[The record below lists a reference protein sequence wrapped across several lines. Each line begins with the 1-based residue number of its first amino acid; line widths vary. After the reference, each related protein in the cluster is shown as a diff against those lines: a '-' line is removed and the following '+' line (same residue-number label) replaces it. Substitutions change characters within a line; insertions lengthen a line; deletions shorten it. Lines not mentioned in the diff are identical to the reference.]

1 MLRRILAAAALSA
14 ATLALAEAPRAFTLG
29 EDTLVAIQDAPS
41 AMGKR
46 LFPTLTE
53 VAFRELAGGDA
64 APASVSVFLL
74 RRGGRDI
81 LVDAG
86 NGGRRGR
93 MLATLKAAGIRP
105 DAIGDILLTHL
116 HGDHIGGLIDADG
129 AAVFPKATL
138 HLSAPERDY
147 WQAQPGRNGTLA
159 RKVLAAYAGRVK
171 TFAFGE
177 APLPGVTAL
186 DAAGHTP
193 GHTAYETETLLIVGD
208 LLHAAAVQFPRP
220 EISSTY
226 DVDPAQAAATRRR
239 LCERAAASGKP
250 IAGMHLPYPGLG
262 TVAKDGEGFRYVPAP

>member
-1 MLRRILAAAALSA
+1 MLRRILAAVALSA
-14 ATLALAEAPRAFTLG
+14 ATLVLAETPRTFDFG
-29 EDTLVAIQDAPS
+29 KESLVAIQDAP
-41 AMGKR
+41 ATMPRR
-46 LFPTLTE
+46 LFPALSE
-53 VAFRELAGGDA
+53 ADFAALAGGA
-64 APASVSVFLL
+64 EAPASVNVFLL
-74 RRGGRDI
+74 RREGHLI

-93 MLATLKAAGIRP
+93 MLATLKAAGIQP
-105 DAIGDILLTHL
+105 DAIGDILLTHM
-116 HGDHIGGLIDADG
+116 HGDHIGGLIDATG

-138 HLSAPERDY
+138 HVAAPECDH
-147 WQAQPGRNGTLA
+147 WQTPAGRNGVLA

-177 APLPGVTAL
+177 APIPGITAL

-226 DVDPAQAAATRRR
+226 DVDPTQAAATRRR
-239 LCERAAASGKP
+239 FYARAAASGKT

>member
-14 ATLALAEAPRAFTLG
+14 ATLVLAETPRTFDFG
-29 EDTLVAIQDAPS
+29 KESLVAIQDAP
-41 AMGKR
+41 ATMPRR
-46 LFPTLTE
+46 LFPALSE
-53 VAFRELAGGDA
+53 ADFAALAGGA
-64 APASVSVFLL
+64 EAPASVNVFLL
-74 RRGGRDI
+74 RREGHLI

-105 DAIGDILLTHL
+105 DAIGDILLTHM
-116 HGDHIGGLIDADG
+116 HGDHIGGLIDATG

-138 HLSAPERDY
+138 HVAAPERDH
-147 WQAQPGRNGTLA
+147 WQTQADRNGVLA

-177 APLPGVTAL
+177 APIPGVTAL

-193 GHTAYETETLLIVGD
+193 GHTVYETESFLIVGD

-226 DVDPAQAAATRRR
+226 DVDPTQAAATRRR
-239 LCERAAASGKP
+239 FYARAAAPGKT

>member
-14 ATLALAEAPRAFTLG
+14 ATLVLAETPRTFDFG
-29 EDTLVAIQDAPS
+29 KESLVAIQDAP
-41 AMGKR
+41 ATMPR
-46 LFPTLTE
+46 RHFPALSE
-53 VAFRELAGGDA
+53 ADFAALAGGA
-64 APASVSVFLL
+64 EAPASVNVFLL
-74 RRGGRDI
+74 RREGHLI

-116 HGDHIGGLIDADG
+116 HGDHIGGLIDATG

-138 HLSAPERDY
+138 HVAAPERDH
-147 WQAQPGRNGTLA
+147 WQTQAGRNGVLA

-177 APLPGVTAL
+177 APIPGITAL

-226 DVDPAQAAATRRR
+226 DVDPTQAAATRRR
-239 LCERAAASGKP
+239 FYARAAASGKT

-262 TVAKDGEGFRYVPAP
+262 KVTGDGESFRYVPAP